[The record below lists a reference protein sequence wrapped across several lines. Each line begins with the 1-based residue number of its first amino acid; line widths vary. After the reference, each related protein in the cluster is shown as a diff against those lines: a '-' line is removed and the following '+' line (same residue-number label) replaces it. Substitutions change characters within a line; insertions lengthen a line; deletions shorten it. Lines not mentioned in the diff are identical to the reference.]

1 MEETLTSMQIRL
13 KGREILVSSSHNEL
27 ATVVNRLFLRK
38 ESKRYQTART
48 LYDHCVSDFPDCL
61 ALKLLQV
68 YQSSSDGV
76 TRFRSIYQLSETLND
91 LRNRDFKLS
100 LDSLYEIKR
109 ALIPCLTMQETKES
123 DIKILRRIVSCVA
136 YNVVELHKGE
146 WDELGDCILTL
157 ANQQEPVKAFHVFV
171 DLPTVYKSSI
181 DKFKP
186 KIWEKACTVFLDPY
200 RVEHW
205 SLALQTLVK
214 MWIQLVKT
222 GMSVELINVLMEIQ
236 VFPFVSSVKKLI
248 EMEKE
253 LFLVKGLEDFERF
266 FSRDMS
272 LYHYTT
278 DQCRFVSTLMSKI
291 EGFGT
296 HLTKEVVMRIKMLV
310 TGQDNRAMKPHD
322 DLKNRFDC
330 GWNDHLK
337 NLSSL
342 EVLRIFAST
351 ELEDRSREIAIRRLN
366 VLLSDH
372 TSEKVPIDIAEMRQI
387 QPLLIS
393 CLKEEGISDSMFK
406 VLGEVVNHVTYEMMV
421 YNEDKC
427 YELRDYITS
436 SETGFQRAI
445 SIFQCFTMALA
456 DEEFLIPVM
465 EKLIPDIITGL
476 DPPGEL
482 LVDNSCWVL
491 AFTGALCAATHMID
505 DYVDAVKDIALKMVD
520 SVGKLVEREM
530 EVGFVRRAFRDAET
544 IVKKQLEWYG
554 TSEYRFLKG
563 LLWRLYAIK
572 GMKWESKIVLW
583 RINVIVERKVKEEIK
598 VLPENEFDWL
608 NLGEDD
614 GDNDDGDNDNGD
626 DDEDEE

>member
-1 MEETLTSMQIRL
+1 MEETLKSMQIRL

-38 ESKRYQTART
+38 ESKRYQTARA

-61 ALKLLQV
+61 TLKLLQV

-76 TRFRSIYQLSETLND
+76 TRFRSIYQLSETLTD

-100 LDSLYEIKR
+100 LDSLYEIRR

-123 DIKILRRIVSCVA
+123 DMKILRRIVSCVA
-136 YNVVELHKGE
+136 YNVVELHKEE
-146 WDELGDCILTL
+146 WDELGDCIVTL
-157 ANQQEPVKAFHVFV
+157 ASSELVKAFHVFV
-171 DLPTVYKSSI
+171 DLPTVYKSFI
-181 DKFKP
+181 DKFKH
-186 KIWEKACTVFLDPY
+186 KIFEEACKVFLDPY

-222 GMSVELINVLMEIQ
+222 GMRVELMNVLMEIQ

-310 TGQDNRAMKPHD
+310 TGQESPVMKPHD
-322 DLKNRFDC
+322 DDLNNRFDC

-351 ELEDRSREIAIRRLN
+351 ELEDRSSEIAIRRLN

-427 YELRDYITS
+427 YELRDYIIS

-445 SIFQCFTMALA
+445 SIFQCFTMALD
-456 DEEFLIPVM
+456 DEDFVIPVM

-482 LVDNSCWVL
+482 LVDNSCWAL
-491 AFTGALCAATHMID
+491 AFPGALCAAMHMID
-505 DYVDAVKDIALKMVD
+505 DYVDAVKDVAFKMID

-554 TSEYRFLKG
+554 TCEYRFLKG

-583 RINVIVERKVKEEIK
+583 RINVIVEREVKE
-598 VLPENEFDWL
+598 
-608 NLGEDD
+608 
-614 GDNDDGDNDNGD
+614 
-626 DDEDEE
+626 